1 MKNILVPIDFSDAT
15 EKILDKAV
23 EFAKAFDANLL
34 IIHVVT
40 PVTES
45 IKNKV
50 EYQTLPTLGELG
62 SGYTSTVRYDVV
74 REQIAHELKK
84 EHSHLLKI
92 KSDLTDKGVKVRALL
107 VEGEIINTILKET
120 DEINA
125 SLIIIGSH
133 GHGPWHK
140 ALLGSVADGILKN
153 TKIPLVIIPADKPKE
168 K

>member
-1 MKNILVPIDFSDAT
+1 MKNILVPIDFSDVT
-15 EKILDKAV
+15 EQILDKAF

-34 IIHVVT
+34 IIHVVV

-62 SGYTSTVRYDVV
+62 SGYTSTIRYDVV

-92 KSDLTDKGVKVRALL
+92 KSDLIDKGAKAKALL
-107 VEGEIINTILKET
+107 VEGEIVSTIIKEA

-125 SLIIIGSH
+125 NLIIIGSH

-140 ALLGSVADGILKN
+140 ALLGSVADGILRN
-153 TKIPLVIIPADKPKE
+153 VKIPLVIIPADKTIQK
-168 K
+168 